1 VLIRR
6 KEMSEN
12 DEKSEIVPEKADTE
26 LVKIDELVKALKDK
40 DKLIEEQ
47 ETEITNLKIEVIRL
61 KENLRKEG
69 EILSREAD
77 RKFQKE
83 KGKLLK
89 EFLEINDNFERAILT
104 GVSSDEYSKN
114 GLSLI
119 KEQMDKFLADAGVKE
134 MELVGKAFDPNL
146 CEIGEI
152 VNRDD
157 VEPNTILKVM
167 RKGYYL
173 NDSVLRTAMVS
184 VAVPSTNNNTD
195 NGGV

>member
-1 VLIRR
+1 
-6 KEMSEN
+6 MAEN
-12 DEKSEIVPEKADTE
+12 DEKSSAVPEKAEAE
-26 LVKIDELVKALKDK
+26 LVKIDVLVKALEDK
-40 DKLIEEQ
+40 DKLIEEH

-69 EILSREAD
+69 EILLREAD

-89 EFLEINDNFERAILT
+89 EFLEINDNFERALLT
-104 GVSSDEYSKN
+104 SVSSGEHSKD
-114 GLSLI
+114 GLLLI
-119 KEQMDKFLADAGVKE
+119 KGQMDKFLADAGVKE
-134 MELVGKAFDPNL
+134 MELVGKSFDPNL

-152 VNRDD
+152 INRDD
-157 VEPNTILKVM
+157 VEPNTILKIM

-173 NDSVLRTAMVS
+173 NDSVLRTAVVS

>member
-1 VLIRR
+1 
-6 KEMSEN
+6 MSEN

-104 GVSSDEYSKN
+104 SVSSDEHSKN

>member
-1 VLIRR
+1 
-6 KEMSEN
+6 MSEN